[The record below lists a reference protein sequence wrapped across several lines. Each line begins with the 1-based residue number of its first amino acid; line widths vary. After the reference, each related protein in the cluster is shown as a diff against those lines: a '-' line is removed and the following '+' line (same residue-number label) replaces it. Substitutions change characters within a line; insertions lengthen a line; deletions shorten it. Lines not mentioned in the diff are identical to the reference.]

1 MSRIARTLAPAV
13 FLALAAP
20 ALVHAQAPNDHLK
33 CYQVKDAL
41 NLAAVVDLASPQ
53 FGVEAGCKVGKAK
66 YFCVPA
72 EKIVISAEDKKTKL
86 PIVPLPVSGPDAGDS
101 ICYKVKCPA
110 PRCRFLTRR

>member
-41 NLAAVVDLASPQ
+41 NLAAVVDLASP
-53 FGVEAGCKVGKAK
+53 A
-66 YFCVPA
+66 PA
-72 EKIVISAEDKKTKL
+72 RGSSSSTAT
-86 PIVPLPVSGPDAGDS
+86 
-101 ICYKVKCPA
+101 
-110 PRCRFLTRR
+110 